1 LILKNVNI
9 FLNYEDKRKLLCFNK
24 KINLCKYIYRKILEE
39 KKIFFDI
46 TKHLNIWKIILGCS
60 KMKKINYNYL
70 CKNNEEVE
78 NYKIIVEDIKRT
90 TIKNYKNKEKEE
102 KSRNCLI
109 NILSCFSRINS
120 PKIEYCQGMNFL
132 VVFLY
137 DLTNNKEEDTF
148 SLFSNL
154 VNNTELSKIYD
165 IKFETLKCYFYI
177 LNRLIF
183 LFLPQ
188 ISQKFEEIKL
198 SVDCFACPYFITLF
212 SNTYIISNSSIQ
224 FMMFIIDSFIL
235 KGWRIIFSSILSVL
249 KYNEKEILEKEN
261 DEVFNFV
268 VNDIIK
274 SDIFKKENFDNF
286 LKLYKN
292 FYIKGELIDSL
303 KDEFYLEKKIKKD
316 LNIFVD
322 I

>member
-1 LILKNVNI
+1 
-9 FLNYEDKRKLLCFNK
+9 
-24 KINLCKYIYRKILEE
+24 
-39 KKIFFDI
+39 
-46 TKHLNIWKIILGCS
+46 
-60 KMKKINYNYL
+60 MKKMNYL
-70 CKNNEEVE
+70 CKDNEEVE
-78 NYKIIVEDIKRT
+78 NYRIIVEDIKRT
-90 TIKNYKNKEKEE
+90 TIKNYINKEKEE

-109 NILSCFSRINS
+109 NILCSFFRINS
-120 PKIEYCQGMNFL
+120 SKIQYCQGMNFL
-132 VVFLY
+132 VAFLY

-154 VNNTELSKIYD
+154 VFNTELSKIYD

-212 SNTYIISNSSIQ
+212 TNTYIISNSSIQ
-224 FMMFIIDSFIL
+224 FMMFIIDNFIF
-235 KGWRIIFSSILSVL
+235 KGWRIIFSSILSLL
-249 KYNEKEILEKEN
+249 KYNEKEILEKED

-274 SDIFKKENFDNF
+274 SNIFQKENFDNF

-292 FYIKGELIDSL
+292 FYIKSELIDSL
-303 KDEFYLEKKIKKD
+303 KDEFNLENKIKKD